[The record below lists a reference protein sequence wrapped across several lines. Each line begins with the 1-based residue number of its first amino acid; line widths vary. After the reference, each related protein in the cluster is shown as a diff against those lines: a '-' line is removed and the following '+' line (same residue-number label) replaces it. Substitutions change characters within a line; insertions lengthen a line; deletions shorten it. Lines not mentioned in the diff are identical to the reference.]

1 MTCNLSQLTDISW
14 QKDSSAKADT
24 EMQNDGFLT
33 DTSYTLLPSDFYAV
47 SEYTPIPKTTE
58 FSISLNLLFKLWF
71 SITARDYIINQ
82 TLKCNECIV
91 TNV

>member
-33 DTSYTLLPSDFYAV
+33 DTSYTLLTSDFCAV
-47 SEYTPIPKTTE
+47 SEYSTLYSKPQN
-58 FSISLNLLFKLWF
+58 SLSVWIYYLNYDFL
-71 SITARDYIINQ
+71 
-82 TLKCNECIV
+82 
-91 TNV
+91 

>member
-33 DTSYTLLPSDFYAV
+33 DTSYTLLTSDFYAV
-47 SEYTPIPKTTE
+47 SEYTTIYPKPQN
-58 FSISLNLLFKLWF
+58 SLSVWIYYLNYDLL
-71 SITARDYIINQ
+71 
-82 TLKCNECIV
+82 
-91 TNV
+91 